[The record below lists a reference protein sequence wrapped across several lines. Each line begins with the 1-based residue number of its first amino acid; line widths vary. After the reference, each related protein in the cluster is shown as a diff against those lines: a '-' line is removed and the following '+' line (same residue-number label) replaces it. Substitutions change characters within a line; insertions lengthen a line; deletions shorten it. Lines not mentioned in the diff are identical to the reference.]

1 MTGNF
6 RSILKLLRPDF
17 YHQMDGHLNPYFTF
31 ANYNKIWTVGILV
44 LALTALVPLITVT
57 GIHYQLIQKSVD
69 SELLLRTERLTSN
82 ARRAVT
88 FFLEERL
95 NALRFTVNEIEYTQ
109 LTNPAHLSD
118 VLRNIKLGFGGLSD
132 LSVISPTGAQV
143 AYAGPYNIEGKNYS
157 DQHWFIECR
166 KNNYYV
172 SEIFRGYRNVPHI
185 IIAVKSFRADNTFF
199 ILRATLETERLI
211 QTVISYETGKHADI
225 FLVNRAGIIQTPS
238 KHHGSIFEK
247 MALLPALKYSPRTQ
261 TIMASDGQG
270 QKIVGYAFIS
280 TPIADTPFIL
290 MVIKQKEGM
299 MGVWEDLFSSI
310 SWFVA
315 LCVMAILIVVTITCT
330 FMVNKM
336 FLADKAKAETLALV
350 EQNNQLASVGQ
361 LAAGVAHEINN
372 PLALINETAG
382 YIKDLFTIAETYHQ
396 DDELMENIDSILE
409 AVERCGRI
417 TGQLLGFARKFDI
430 KIENINLKEIISD
443 ILLFHNKEA
452 EYRNIKVNVDMPEGN
467 IEIESDRGKLQ
478 QILLNL
484 VNNAFQA
491 MNEGCRLDIIAK
503 RKGLDSVVIT
513 ICDNGCGMPEDT
525 LPKIFEP
532 FFSTKERGV
541 GTGLG
546 LAITSGLI
554 KKLHGDISV
563 KSKQD
568 EGTTFTITLPIHTK
582 EELRD
587 NENSLGGR

>member
-1 MTGNF
+1 MIDRF
-6 RSILKLLRPDF
+6 RKLLKLIRLDF
-17 YHQMDGHLNPYFTF
+17 YHQADEHLNPYFTF
-31 ANYNKIWTVGILV
+31 ANYNKIWAIGILV
-44 LALTALVPLITVT
+44 LGLTALVPLITVAV
-57 GIHYQLIQKSVD
+57 IHYQLIQKSVD
-69 SELLLRTERLTSN
+69 SELILRTERLTSN

-88 FFLEERL
+88 FFMEERL
-95 NALRFTVNEIEYTQ
+95 NALRFTVNEIEYAQ
-109 LTNPAHLSD
+109 LTSPEHLSE

-132 LSVISPTGAQV
+132 LSVISPTGTQV
-143 AYAGPYNIEGKNYS
+143 AYAGPFNLEGRNYS

-172 SEIFRGYRNVPHI
+172 SEVFRGYRDVPHI

-211 QTVISYETGKHADI
+211 QTLTSYETGKHADI
-225 FLVNRAGIIQTPS
+225 FLVNLSGIIQTPS

-247 MALLPALKYSPRTQ
+247 MALLPLPKYSPRTQ
-261 TIMASDGQG
+261 TITVGDGQG
-270 QKIVGYAFIS
+270 QSIAGYAFIS
-280 TPIADTPFIL
+280 TEIADTPFIL

-299 MGVWEDLFSSI
+299 TGVWDELLSKI
-310 SWFVA
+310 NWFVG
-315 LCVMAILIVVTITCT
+315 LCVITILIVITITCT

-336 FLADKAKAETLALV
+336 FMADKDKAETLALV
-350 EQNNQLASVGQ
+350 EQNCQLASVGQ

-430 KIENINLKEIISD
+430 KIQKINLKEIISD
-443 ILLFHNKEA
+443 VLNFHNKEA
-452 EYRNIKVNVDMPEGN
+452 EYRNIKVNVDIPEEN

-491 MNEGCRLDIIAK
+491 IDEGCRLDIIAK
-503 RKGLDSVVIT
+503 REGLDSVVIS
-513 ICDNGCGMPEDT
+513 ISDNGCGMPEET

-532 FFSTKERGV
+532 FFTTKERGK

-546 LAITSGLI
+546 LAITSGLVT
-554 KKLHGDISV
+554 KLHGNISV
-563 KSKQD
+563 NSKQN
-568 EGTTFTITLPIHTK
+568 EGTTFTITLPIRTQ

-587 NENSLGGR
+587 NENSFGG